1 MGRASSNIFGYNFN
15 KTGCKEDEMR
25 KRLQACLPAIA
36 LALFVC
42 PAIAQNAA
50 APYPSQI
57 VKIIVPFSAGS
68 LTDLLARTLSDK
80 LGALW
85 KQSVIVEN
93 HPGIAGAA
101 IAAKAPADGYTLMV
115 TSNGHTIIK
124 AINPNVPFD
133 PVNDFVGVSELAS
146 MPMIMIAPPK
156 PDHDTLQKLVALI
169 QSKPSTMS
177 FASAGLASTAYIA
190 GELFKKTKKLDIL
203 HVPYKGTPDA
213 QTSIMRGDTDF
224 FFSPA
229 AISDDLIHTGKVTA
243 LAVTGTT
250 RVRSLPDVPTFK
262 EAGVPE
268 FEYDAWFGLLAPA
281 HTPQDV
287 CEKISKDIG
296 AVMAAPEVREWLAK
310 QGTTVVTSTPAQF
323 TETLRKDTE
332 TFSAMLLEK

>member
-1 MGRASSNIFGYNFN
+1 M
-15 KTGCKEDEMR
+15 MR
-25 KRLQACLPAIA
+25 KCLQIALSTVA
-36 LALFVC
+36 LALLASPV
-42 PAIAQNAA
+42 AAQNA
-50 APYPSQI
+50 YPSQV

-80 LGALW
+80 LGRLW

-93 HPGIAGAA
+93 HPGIAGTAL
-101 IAAKAPADGYTLMV
+101 AAKAPADGYTLMV

-124 AINPNVPFD
+124 VTNPNVPFD
-133 PVNDFVGVSELAS
+133 PVDDFVGVTKLAS

-156 PDHDTLQKLVALI
+156 ADHDTLQKLVALV
-169 QSKPSTMS
+169 QGNPGGMS
-177 FASAGLASTAYIA
+177 YASAGLASTAYVA

-229 AISDDLIHTGKVTA
+229 AVSDDLIHTGKVKA
-243 LAVTGTT
+243 LAITSTT

-268 FEYDAWFGLLAPA
+268 FEYDAWFGLMAPA
-281 HTPQDV
+281 HTAQDV
-287 CEKISKDIG
+287 LDKISKDVA
-296 AVMAAPEVREWLAK
+296 AVMAAPEVRDWLDQ
-310 QGTTVVTSTPAQF
+310 QGTTVVTSTPVQF
-323 TETLRKDTE
+323 TATLRKDTE
-332 TFSAMLLEK
+332 TFSAMLKK

>member
-1 MGRASSNIFGYNFN
+1 
-15 KTGCKEDEMR
+15 MR
-25 KRLQACLPAIA
+25 KCLQIALPAIA
-36 LALFVC
+36 LALFAC
-42 PAIAQNAA
+42 PAAAQNAA
-50 APYPSQI
+50 TPYPSQI

-80 LGALW
+80 LGTLW

-93 HPGIAGAA
+93 HPGIAGTALAA
-101 IAAKAPADGYTLMV
+101 RAPADGYTLMV

-124 AINPNVPFD
+124 ATNPNVPFD
-133 PVNDFVGVSELAS
+133 PVIDFIGVTKLAS

-156 PDHDTLQKLVALI
+156 ADHDTLQKLVDLVRA
-169 QSKPSTMS
+169 KPGGTSY
-177 FASAGLASTAYIA
+177 ASAGIASTAYIA
-190 GELFKKTKKLDIL
+190 GELFKKTEKLDIL

-229 AISDDLIHTGKVTA
+229 AVSDDLIHTGKVKA
-243 LAVTGTT
+243 LAVTSAT

-268 FEYDAWFGLLAPA
+268 FEYDAWFGLMAPA
-281 HTPQDV
+281 NTPPDV
-287 CEKISKDIG
+287 LEKISRDVA
-296 AVMAAPEVREWLAK
+296 AVMAGPEVRDWLSK

-323 TETLRKDTE
+323 TETLKKDTE
-332 TFSAMLLEK
+332 TFSAMLKM